1 MTPEISK
8 LVSKNP
14 RLAHKK
20 VLLVD
25 ESPRDLQYYAAIL
38 QGQGHEVRIFPSYSE
53 GWRALEKERFDFV
66 IVSQGSRDFEGRVL
80 LQRAIEIER
89 RLPVL
94 VLTDCLDMGCYLEA
108 MQLGAAD
115 YVEKP
120 VLPLELARL
129 METHAGPQSTAVRA
143 AGAA

>member
-1 MTPEISK
+1 MIPEISTSA
-8 LVSKNP
+8 LKNAP
-14 RLAHKK
+14 LLRRK

-25 ESPRDLQYYAAIL
+25 EDLKDLQYYAAIL
-38 QGQGHEVRIFPSYSE
+38 QGHGHDVRIVPSYAE
-53 GWRALEKERFDFV
+53 GRLALEKEPFDFV
-66 IVSQGSRDFEGRVL
+66 ILSQGSRKFEGRVL

-89 RLPVL
+89 HLPVL

-115 YVEKP
+115 YLEKP

-129 METHAGPQSTAVRA
+129 IETHVRPCGITTRA